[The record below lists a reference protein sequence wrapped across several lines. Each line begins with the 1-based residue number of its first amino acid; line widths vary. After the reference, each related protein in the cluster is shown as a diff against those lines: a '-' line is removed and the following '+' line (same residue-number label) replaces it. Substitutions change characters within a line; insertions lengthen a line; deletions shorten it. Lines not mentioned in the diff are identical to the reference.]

1 MDYLNFAKE
10 KSNFL
15 EPLVPKTSDGAQD
28 KSIIKPSVGLNYNDD
43 NKLCNPYHPHKGMS
57 SRCIQQ
63 VKLNSTSE
71 LPLGGN
77 TKSVKRSL
85 EICSDNNSTNN
96 TKSESESESYIP
108 PAKRQKQY
116 HLRQKDNNGYKKLSS
131 VKRSLEVCSANNSE
145 NDTKLE
151 LDIPP
156 AKRQKQEHLK
166 QKDSDPSQQPQHN
179 VSLSDRS
186 VSKTTAPEISQSIN
200 EQMNT
205 SVNDCFGRKQVGGK
219 GFFLHTMQQAGL
231 TVPPFRCV
239 ESHISQAI
247 ENHHLSS
254 VTINRFFPGANYTC
268 IADIKK
274 SLLTAEPEN
283 KSEALARLAQL
294 LESDEFY
301 QQISQTEYA
310 QTIRALY
317 EQISQGKHPVIAR
330 SSGVAEDSYGDAQAG
345 KYDSRVKG
353 QEDIVK
359 TCLQVLASGYKS
371 HASSQGSIPD
381 AMPIVLQRC
390 INCSLGGVAMSY
402 TSLDDNTIQI
412 NSSVGQPKTAV
423 SGTCGITPDLHSVDR
438 MSSQPQITFTPGKV
452 ESTFQLKKNAEGD
465 GFYEEEVSTDD
476 IGITSLSEAQV
487 TKLTEHIKVLEDLLL
502 CPVDVEFG
510 VDKQGE
516 LFIVQVRPVT
526 RLPGAMNFGVMPDK
540 PEIMTGT
547 VVSEGVFAG
556 TVYHAHGPSCPLE
569 KGNIVVADHFYD
581 EMLKPE
587 FLDKAGGFIFKKG
600 GLNDH
605 VAISLRQAGKPYFIA
620 GDSFQWPEQK
630 NPPEQYTLACGNF
643 NGEPKAALWE
653 GDHTEILR
661 KNMVSSASDQQPP
674 KPLYYNSPPVPAD
687 FTDLG
692 KGFEWL
698 NQQNTRL
705 LKYFM
710 PGGVFNRCLET
721 KSVLS
726 VSMSANRQ
734 QLVTAL
740 KEETS
745 HFLKD
750 TEALLDGY
758 EKLLAFSDESGKHD
772 ATLQQKIAELNAIKT
787 QFRRLSTEMQDTL
800 ETITQPFVGN
810 HELPESATDFES
822 WKVACHQ
829 LNNFLQQLTQP
840 NSPQDVNSI
849 HDIVFLI
856 HKAFIEAL
864 PIVSKNSSMGVTKTI
879 KDEVTLTDFVADDTK
894 GMLSER
900 VITALKKI
908 DCNKTVVVHTKEA
921 LIITASLGIHKCVIE
936 SLASGDGGKGAMVR
950 LKFSDDMNK
959 TTDGKRQRMLLIS
972 LFFEAMGEK
981 HLAKHI
987 NPSASELVIE
997 NTQMTSEQAQEETL
1011 LKMIAVIFS
1020 VRDVDTLFNEKK
1032 KIYQPLSLTKMTS
1045 RIQEGLQQP
1054 NNKMMLECY
1063 LANQNEVDSTVNIP
1077 KDMLVGEYADF
1088 YKLGIIR
1095 NNKTLCCDWLKQQ
1108 PEAFQEKALL
1118 YLLSGDPA
1126 RTMGIIRE
1134 SFSQYYNAG
1143 FFKQAL
1149 SMNTGV
1155 LDCIPEDIKNYDEC
1169 ILHAL
1174 NCGEIDAKYLP
1185 PDWAKN
1191 PRIVKAM
1198 MSQNGMGL
1206 ENADEL
1212 FKKDKEIVLAAV
1224 KQNGEALKYAS
1235 ESLQKNK
1242 EVVLAAVK
1250 QNGLAL
1256 EYADKSLKED
1266 NDIVL
1271 VAIKQNGWALRY
1283 TSKSHKKNKEIV
1295 LAAVKQQGLALQY
1308 ASESLKKNKVIVLTA
1323 IRNSGT
1329 ALKYADKRFKAN
1341 KAVVL
1346 EALKKNPWVFVY
1358 VDKRLKEDKEIFL
1371 EGIKIDSFLL
1381 VEAGEKMNNDKE
1393 VVMTA
1398 VRHDAMALKYASEKL
1413 KADKEIVMAAIQHS
1427 DWALKYASE
1436 KLKKDKD
1443 IIMAAVQKHGMNIEY
1458 ADEKLKE
1465 DKEVIIAAI
1474 KKNNFVLKILDKEF
1488 RLNQEIV
1495 LEAIKQSD
1503 FLLAYTDEQ
1512 FRSNKDIVLE
1522 AVKRNGMALH
1532 YASEQLKADQEVVM
1546 ASINENGMALQYA
1559 SEQLKADQE
1568 VVMAAINQNGL
1579 ALKYADK
1586 QLQSNQEIALMAVRQ
1601 NPWALKDII
1610 NQPELNLNL
1619 RMLINE

>member
-1 MDYLNFAKE
+1 MTKIFSTVKTFISSFPLIKKKHPTGTPEKIAPE
-10 KSNFL
+10 KSTL
-15 EPLVPKTSDGAQD
+15 T
-28 KSIIKPSVGLNYNDD
+28 
-43 NKLCNPYHPHKGMS
+43 
-57 SRCIQQ
+57 R
-63 VKLNSTSE
+63 
-71 LPLGGN
+71 
-77 TKSVKRSL
+77 
-85 EICSDNNSTNN
+85 
-96 TKSESESESYIP
+96 
-108 PAKRQKQY
+108 
-116 HLRQKDNNGYKKLSS
+116 KD
-131 VKRSLEVCSANNSE
+131 
-145 NDTKLE
+145 T
-151 LDIPP
+151 
-156 AKRQKQEHLK
+156 
-166 QKDSDPSQQPQHN
+166 DPDQQPQHD
-179 VSLSDRS
+179 VSLSDRA
-186 VSKTTAPEISQSIN
+186 VSKTTVTKKSQSIN
-200 EQMNT
+200 EQINT

-231 TVPPFRCV
+231 PVPPFRCV

-247 ENHHLSS
+247 ENHHFSS

-359 TCLQVLASGYKS
+359 TCLQVLASGYKN

-423 SGTCGITPDLHSVDR
+423 SGTCGITPDLHSVGR
-438 MSSQPQITFTPGKV
+438 MSSQPEITFTPGKV

-476 IGITSLSEAQV
+476 IGITSLSEEQV

-710 PGGVFNRCLET
+710 PGGVFDRCLEP

-734 QLVTAL
+734 QLMTAL

-787 QFRRLSTEMQDTL
+787 QFRQLSTEMKDTL

-829 LNNFLQQLTQP
+829 LNNFLQQLSQP
-840 NSPQDVNSI
+840 NSPQDVSSI

-864 PIVSKNSSMGVTKTI
+864 PIVSKNSSMGVTKKI

-894 GMLSER
+894 GMLSDR

-908 DCNKTVVVHTKEA
+908 DSNNTMVVHTNEA
-921 LIITASLGIHKCVIE
+921 LIITASLGIHQCVIE

-997 NTQMTSEQAQEETL
+997 NTQMTSAQAQEEVL

-1020 VRDVDTLFNEKK
+1020 VRDVDILFDLDTKFH
-1032 KIYQPLSLTKMTS
+1032 QPLSSAKMTS

-1054 NNKMMLECY
+1054 DNKIMLEYY

-1077 KDMLVGEYADF
+1077 KDMLEGEYADF
-1088 YKLGIIR
+1088 CKLGIIR
-1095 NNKTLCCDWLKQQ
+1095 NNKALCCDWLKQQ

-1118 YLLSGDPA
+1118 YLFSGEPA
-1126 RTMGIIRE
+1126 QTMEIIKE
-1134 SFSQYYNAG
+1134 SFFQYYNTN

-1149 SMNTGV
+1149 TINSGV
-1155 LDCIPEDIKNYDEC
+1155 LEHIPQDIKDYDDC

-1174 NCGEIDAKYLP
+1174 SCGEVDTKYLP
-1185 PDWAKN
+1185 LDWPKN
-1191 PRIVKAM
+1191 RQIVKIM
-1198 MSQNGMGL
+1198 MSQNVMAL
-1206 ENADEL
+1206 DDADESFKQDKEIVL
-1212 FKKDKEIVLAAV
+1212 AAVKQNGRALKFASESLKKDKEIVLAAV
-1224 KQNGEALKYAS
+1224 KQKGWALLYAS
-1235 ESLQKNK
+1235 ASLQKDK

-1250 QNGLAL
+1250 ENGLAL
-1256 EYADKSLKED
+1256 EYADKTLKKD

-1271 VAIKQNGWALRY
+1271 AAIKQNGGALQY
-1283 TSKSHKKNKEIV
+1283 ASTSLKKNKEIV
-1295 LAAVKQQGLALQY
+1295 LAAVKQEGMALQY
-1308 ASESLKKNKVIVLTA
+1308 ASESFKKNKEIVLTA
-1323 IRNSGT
+1323 IRQNGM
-1329 ALKYADKRFKAN
+1329 ALKYADKRFKLD
-1341 KAVVL
+1341 KAFVL
-1346 EALKKNPWVFVY
+1346 EALKNNRSFFKY
-1358 VDKRLKEDKEIFL
+1358 VDERLKEDKDIIL
-1371 EGIKIDSFLL
+1371 
-1381 VEAGEKMNNDKE
+1381 AGMKLDNFFSSAVSQKLKDDKE
-1393 VVMTA
+1393 IVMAVVQHNPM
-1398 VRHDAMALKYASEKL
+1398 LLFNASEKL
-1413 KADKEIVMAAIQHS
+1413 KADKDIVMAAIQRDAS
-1427 DWALKYASE
+1427 AFRYAGGQLKE
-1436 KLKKDKD
+1436 DKD
-1443 IIMAAVQKHGMNIEY
+1443 IVMAAVQKNGKVLKY
-1458 ADEKLKE
+1458 VSEKLKA
-1465 DKEVIIAAI
+1465 DKKIVMAAI
-1474 KKNNFVLKILDKEF
+1474 KQNGYALEYVDKQLKSNK
-1488 RLNQEIV
+1488 QIV
-1495 LEAIKQSD
+1495 LEAIKQD
-1503 FLLAYTDEQ
+1503 GLVLKYADEQ
-1512 FRSNKDIVLE
+1512 LRSNKDIVLE
-1522 AVKRNGMALH
+1522 AVKQDGVALR
-1532 YASEQLKADQEVVM
+1532 YSCEQLQADQEVAM
-1546 ASINENGMALQYA
+1546 AAIKQNWYALGSVDKQLKSNKQVVLEAIKQNAFVLKLLDKELRSNKEIILEAVKQNGMALQYA
-1559 SEQLKADQE
+1559 SEQLKADQD
-1568 VVMAAINQNGL
+1568 VVMAAINQNGQ

-1586 QLQSNQEIALMAVRQ
+1586 QLQSNQKIALMAVRQ
-1601 NPWALKDII
+1601 NPWALKNII

>member
-1 MDYLNFAKE
+1 MN
-10 KSNFL
+10 
-15 EPLVPKTSDGAQD
+15 
-28 KSIIKPSVGLNYNDD
+28 
-43 NKLCNPYHPHKGMS
+43 
-57 SRCIQQ
+57 
-63 VKLNSTSE
+63 
-71 LPLGGN
+71 
-77 TKSVKRSL
+77 
-85 EICSDNNSTNN
+85 
-96 TKSESESESYIP
+96 
-108 PAKRQKQY
+108 
-116 HLRQKDNNGYKKLSS
+116 KKLSP
-131 VKRSLEVCSANNSE
+131 VKSLISTPPL
-145 NDTKLE
+145 TKE
-151 LDIPP
+151 KHPTGTPEKVAP
-156 AKRQKQEHLK
+156 AKSTLTL
-166 QKDSDPSQQPQHN
+166 KDSDPSQQPQHN

-186 VSKTTAPEISQSIN
+186 VSKTTAPEKSQSIN

-219 GFFLHTMQQAGL
+219 GFFLHTMQQADL
-231 TVPPFRCV
+231 PVPPFKCV

-359 TCLQVLASGYKS
+359 TCLQVLASGYKN

-674 KPLYYNSPPVPAD
+674 KPLYYNSPPVSAD

-710 PGGVFNRCLET
+710 PGGVFDRCLEP

-734 QLVTAL
+734 QLMTAL

-822 WKVACHQ
+822 WKVACYQ
-829 LNNFLQQLTQP
+829 LNNFLQQLSQP

-864 PIVSKNSSMGVTKTI
+864 PIVSKNSSMGVTKKI
-879 KDEVTLTDFVADDTK
+879 KDEVTLTDFVTDDTK
-894 GMLSER
+894 GMLSDR

-908 DCNKTVVVHTKEA
+908 DSNNTMVVHTKEA
-921 LIITASLGIHKCVIE
+921 LIITASLGMHQCVIE

-950 LKFSDDMNK
+950 LKFSDDMNE
-959 TTDGKRQRMLLIS
+959 TEDGKRQRMLLIS

-997 NTQMTSEQAQEETL
+997 NIQMTSEQAQEEAL

-1020 VRDVDTLFNEKK
+1020 VRNLDFLFDRNKK
-1032 KIYQPLSLTKMTS
+1032 FCQPLSSEKMTS
-1045 RIQEGLQQP
+1045 RIHEGLQQP
-1054 NNKMMLECY
+1054 DNKMMLECY

-1088 YKLGIIR
+1088 CKLGIIR

-1118 YLLSGDPA
+1118 YLLRDDPA

-1155 LDCIPEDIKNYDEC
+1155 LDHIPQDIKDYDEC

-1174 NCGEIDAKYLP
+1174 SCGKVDKKYLP
-1185 PDWAKN
+1185 PDWSKN
-1191 PRIVKAM
+1191 PRIAKVM
-1198 MSQNGMGL
+1198 MSQNGMAL
-1206 ENADEL
+1206 EDADES
-1212 FKKDKEIVLAAV
+1212 FKQDKEIVLAAV

-1235 ESLQKNK
+1235 ESLQK
-1242 EVVLAAVK
+1242 
-1250 QNGLAL
+1250 
-1256 EYADKSLKED
+1256 D
-1266 NDIVL
+1266 
-1271 VAIKQNGWALRY
+1271 
-1283 TSKSHKKNKEIV
+1283 KEIV
-1295 LAAVKQQGLALQY
+1295 LAAVKQKGWALLYASESLKKDKEIVLTAIRQYGGALKHVDESFKEDKDIVLTAVKQYGLALQY
-1308 ASESLKKNKVIVLTA
+1308 ASESFIKDKEIVLTA
-1323 IRNSGT
+1323 IRRHGR
-1329 ALKYADKRFKAN
+1329 ALKYADKRFKA
-1341 KAVVL
+1341 
-1346 EALKKNPWVFVY
+1346 
-1358 VDKRLKEDKEIFL
+1358 
-1371 EGIKIDSFLL
+1371 
-1381 VEAGEKMNNDKE
+1381 
-1393 VVMTA
+1393 
-1398 VRHDAMALKYASEKL
+1398 
-1413 KADKEIVMAAIQHS
+1413 
-1427 DWALKYASE
+1427 
-1436 KLKKDKD
+1436 DKD
-1443 IIMAAVQKHGMNIEY
+1443 IVMAAVQKNGKAIIY
-1458 ADEKLKE
+1458 ADEKLKT
-1465 DKEVIIAAI
+1465 DKKIVMTAI
-1474 KKNNFVLKILDKEF
+1474 EQNAFALSFVDKQF
-1488 RLNQEIV
+1488 KSNKQVV
-1495 LEAIKQSD
+1495 LEAVKED
-1503 FLLAYTDEQ
+1503 GLVLRYADEQ
-1512 FRSNKDIVLE
+1512 LKSNKDIVLE
-1522 AVKRNGMALH
+1522 AVK
-1532 YASEQLKADQEVVM
+1532 QD
-1546 ASINENGMALQYA
+1546 GMALQYA

-1568 VVMAAINQNGL
+1568 VVMVAINQNGL
-1579 ALKYADK
+1579 ALQYADK
-1586 QLQSNQEIALMAVRQ
+1586 QLQSNQEIALVAVRQ
-1601 NPWALKDII
+1601 NPWALRNII
-1610 NQPELNLNL
+1610 NQPELKLNL

>member
-1 MDYLNFAKE
+1 M
-10 KSNFL
+10 
-15 EPLVPKTSDGAQD
+15 T
-28 KSIIKPSVGLNYNDD
+28 
-43 NKLCNPYHPHKGMS
+43 
-57 SRCIQQ
+57 
-63 VKLNSTSE
+63 
-71 LPLGGN
+71 
-77 TKSVKRSL
+77 
-85 EICSDNNSTNN
+85 
-96 TKSESESESYIP
+96 
-108 PAKRQKQY
+108 
-116 HLRQKDNNGYKKLSS
+116 KKLSP
-131 VKRSLEVCSANNSE
+131 VKSLISTPPL
-145 NDTKLE
+145 TKE
-151 LDIPP
+151 KHPTGTPEKVAP
-156 AKRQKQEHLK
+156 AKSTLTL
-166 QKDSDPSQQPQHN
+166 KDSDPSQQPQHN

-186 VSKTTAPEISQSIN
+186 VSKTTTTEKSQSIN

-231 TVPPFRCV
+231 PVPPFRCV

-247 ENHHLSS
+247 ENHYLSS

-359 TCLQVLASGYKS
+359 TCLQVLASGYKN

-423 SGTCGITPDLHSVDR
+423 SGTCGITPDLHSVGR

-487 TKLTEHIKVLEDLLL
+487 NKLTEHIKVLEDLLL

-710 PGGVFNRCLET
+710 PGGVFDRCLEP

-734 QLVTAL
+734 QLMIAL

-787 QFRRLSTEMQDTL
+787 QFRQLSTEMQDTL
-800 ETITQPFVGN
+800 ETITKPFVDN

-864 PIVSKNSSMGVTKTI
+864 PIVSKNSSMGVTKII
-879 KDEVTLTDFVADDTK
+879 KDEVTLTDFVADNTK
-894 GMLSER
+894 GMLSDR

-908 DCNKTVVVHTKEA
+908 DSNKTVVVHTKEA
-921 LIITASLGIHKCVIE
+921 LIITASLGIHQCVIE

-997 NTQMTSEQAQEETL
+997 NTQMTSEQAQEEAL
-1011 LKMIAVIFS
+1011 LKMITVIFS
-1020 VRDVDTLFNEKK
+1020 VRDVDVRFEQNEKFC
-1032 KIYQPLSLTKMTS
+1032 QPLSSAKMTS

-1054 NNKMMLECY
+1054 DNKIMLECY

-1077 KDMLVGEYADF
+1077 KDMLEGEYADF
-1088 YKLGIIR
+1088 CKLGIIQ
-1095 NNKTLCCDWLKQQ
+1095 NNKAICCDWLKQQ

-1118 YLLSGDPA
+1118 YLFSGDPA
-1126 RTMGIIRE
+1126 QTLEIIKE
-1134 SFSQYYNAG
+1134 SFNQYYNTG

-1149 SMNTGV
+1149 SINNGV
-1155 LDCIPEDIKNYDEC
+1155 LEHIPEDIKDYDDC

-1174 NCGEIDAKYLP
+1174 SCGKVDTKYLP
-1185 PDWAKN
+1185 PDWSKN

-1198 MSQNGMGL
+1198 MSQNGMAL
-1206 ENADEL
+1206 EGADES
-1212 FKKDKEIVLAAV
+1212 FKQDKEIVLAAV

-1235 ESLQKNK
+1235 ESLQK
-1242 EVVLAAVK
+1242 
-1250 QNGLAL
+1250 
-1256 EYADKSLKED
+1256 D
-1266 NDIVL
+1266 
-1271 VAIKQNGWALRY
+1271 
-1283 TSKSHKKNKEIV
+1283 KEIV
-1295 LAAVKQQGLALQY
+1295 LAAVKQKGWALLYASESLKKDKEIVLTAIRQYGGALKYVDESFKEDKDIVLTAVKQYGLALQY
-1308 ASESLKKNKVIVLTA
+1308 ASESFIKDKEIVLTA
-1323 IRNSGT
+1323 IRQHGR
-1329 ALKYADKRFKAN
+1329 ALKYADKRFKAD
-1341 KAVVL
+1341 KSIVL
-1346 EALKKNPWVFVY
+1346 EALKKDLWVFQY
-1358 VDKRLKEDKEIFL
+1358 VDERLKKDKEIVLAGMKLDHQLLLDVGQNMNDDKEIVMTAIQQDGIVL
-1371 EGIKIDSFLL
+1371 EYASRKLR
-1381 VEAGEKMNNDKE
+1381 ADKE
-1393 VVMTA
+1393 VVMAA
-1398 VRHDAMALKYASEKL
+1398 VRQNGKALEYASEKL
-1413 KADKEIVMAAIQHS
+1413 KADKEVVMAAVKQNPWALRYASAQLKADEEIVMSAVQKNGTVILYADKKLKADKNIVMAAIKQNVS
-1427 DWALKYASE
+1427 ILGSVDEQFTSNKQVVLE
-1436 KLKKDKD
+1436 
-1443 IIMAAVQKHGMNIEY
+1443 AVKEDGLVLRY
-1458 ADEKLKE
+1458 ADEQLK
-1465 DKEVIIAAI
+1465 
-1474 KKNNFVLKILDKEF
+1474 
-1488 RLNQEIV
+1488 
-1495 LEAIKQSD
+1495 
-1503 FLLAYTDEQ
+1503 
-1512 FRSNKDIVLE
+1512 SNKDIVLE
-1522 AVKRNGMALH
+1522 AVK
-1532 YASEQLKADQEVVM
+1532 KD
-1546 ASINENGMALQYA
+1546 GMALQYA
-1559 SEQLKADQE
+1559 SEQLKADEE

-1586 QLQSNQEIALMAVRQ
+1586 ELQSNQEIALVAVRQ
-1601 NPWALKDII
+1601 NPWALKNII
-1610 NQPELNLNL
+1610 NKPELKLNL

>member
-1 MDYLNFAKE
+1 MSKI
-10 KSNFL
+10 FL
-15 EPLVPKTSDGAQD
+15 
-28 KSIIKPSVGLNYNDD
+28 
-43 NKLCNPYHPHKGMS
+43 
-57 SRCIQQ
+57 
-63 VKLNSTSE
+63 
-71 LPLGGN
+71 
-77 TKSVKRSL
+77 SVKKFISSFPL
-85 EICSDNNSTNN
+85 IKKQHPTGTPEKVT
-96 TKSESESESYIP
+96 
-108 PAKRQKQY
+108 PAKSS
-116 HLRQKDNNGYKKLSS
+116 LTLKDN
-131 VKRSLEVCSANNSE
+131 
-145 NDTKLE
+145 
-151 LDIPP
+151 
-156 AKRQKQEHLK
+156 
-166 QKDSDPSQQPQHN
+166 DPGQQPQHN

-186 VSKTTAPEISQSIN
+186 VSKTTTTEKSQSIN
-200 EQMNT
+200 EQMNM

-231 TVPPFRCV
+231 PVPPFRCV

-359 TCLQVLASGYKS
+359 TCLQVLASGYKN

-423 SGTCGITPDLHSVDR
+423 SGTCGITPDLHSVGR

-476 IGITSLSEAQV
+476 IGITSLSEEQV

-734 QLVTAL
+734 QLMTAL

-840 NSPQDVNSI
+840 NSPQDVSSI

-864 PIVSKNSSMGVTKTI
+864 PIVSKNSSMGVTKKI
-879 KDEVTLTDFVADDTK
+879 KNEVTLTDFVADDTK
-894 GMLSER
+894 GMLSDR

-908 DCNKTVVVHTKEA
+908 DSNKTVVVHTKEA
-921 LIITASLGIHKCVIE
+921 LIITSSLGIHKCVIE

-950 LKFSDDMNK
+950 LKFSDNMNEA
-959 TTDGKRQRMLLIS
+959 TDGRRQRMLLIS

-997 NTQMTSEQAQEETL
+997 NTQMTSEQAQEEAL
-1011 LKMIAVIFS
+1011 LKMITVIFS
-1020 VRDVDTLFNEKK
+1020 VRDVDVRFDRNQKFC
-1032 KIYQPLSLTKMTS
+1032 QPHSLEKMTS

-1054 NNKMMLECY
+1054 DNKMMLECY
-1063 LANQNEVDSTVNIP
+1063 LANQNEVDRTINIP

-1088 YKLGIIR
+1088 CKLGIIR

-1118 YLLSGDPA
+1118 YLLRDNPA
-1126 RTMGIIRE
+1126 RTMEIIRE

-1155 LDCIPEDIKNYDEC
+1155 LDHIPEDIKDYDEC

-1174 NCGEIDAKYLP
+1174 SCDNVDRKYLP
-1185 PDWAKN
+1185 PDWSKN
-1191 PRIVKAM
+1191 PRIAKAM

-1206 ENADEL
+1206 EYADEL
-1212 FKKDKEIVLAAV
+1212 FKQNKEIVLAAV
-1224 KQNGEALKYAS
+1224 KQNGEALKYAP
-1235 ESLQKNK
+1235 ESFKKDK
-1242 EVVLAAVK
+1242 EIVLAAVK

-1256 EYADKSLKED
+1256 EHADKSFKKD

-1271 VAIKQNGWALRY
+1271 VAIKQNGGALQY
-1283 TSKSHKKNKEIV
+1283 ADKSFKEHKDMV
-1295 LAAVKQQGLALQY
+1295 LAAVKQHGLALQY
-1308 ASESLKKNKVIVLTA
+1308 ASKSFQKDKEIVLTA
-1323 IRNSGT
+1323 IRQDGM
-1329 ALKYADKRFKAN
+1329 ALQYADKRFKAD
-1341 KAVVL
+1341 KSIVL
-1346 EALKKNPWVFVY
+1346 EALKKDLSVFEY
-1358 VDKRLKEDKEIFL
+1358 VDERFKEDKEIIL
-1371 EGIKIDSFLL
+1371 AGIKQNGFFLFE
-1381 VEAGEKMNNDKE
+1381 VGEKMNNDKE
-1393 VVMTA
+1393 IVIAAVQQDPMILFSVSRKFRADKDIVMAA
-1398 VRHDAMALKYASEKL
+1398 VRQNGSVLEYASENL
-1413 KADKEIVMAAIQHS
+1413 KADKDIVMAAIQQ
-1427 DWALKYASE
+1427 DAWAFKYAGGQFKE
-1436 KLKKDKD
+1436 DKEVV
-1443 IIMAAVQKHGMNIEY
+1443 MAAVQKNGKAIIY
-1458 ADEKLKE
+1458 ANEKLKT
-1465 DKEVIIAAI
+1465 DKKIVMTAI
-1474 KKNNFVLKILDKEF
+1474 EQNAFALSFVDKQF
-1488 RLNQEIV
+1488 KSNKQVV
-1495 LEAIKQSD
+1495 LEAIKQD
-1503 FLLAYTDEQ
+1503 GLVLEYADEQ
-1512 FRSNKDIVLE
+1512 LKSNKDIVLE
-1522 AVKRNGMALH
+1522 AVK
-1532 YASEQLKADQEVVM
+1532 QD
-1546 ASINENGMALQYA
+1546 GMALQYA
-1559 SEQLKADQE
+1559 SEQLKADEE

-1579 ALKYADK
+1579 ALQYADK
-1586 QLQSNQEIALMAVRQ
+1586 QLQSNQEIALVAVRQ
-1601 NPWALKDII
+1601 NPWALKNII
-1610 NQPELNLNL
+1610 NQPELKLNL